1 MQNYPLKL
9 YMLLVCRQFGRLPKS
24 DQLILLARNAPL
36 YIQLCLGTYL
46 SSPSYK
52 HQYCLLEI
60 YNQLCSDQDSSV
72 PEKNYEGNY
81 VDLKRF
87 NAITRLFRSNA
98 DLDHYGQLIDQ
109 VKNLNPLTCSR
120 FRAVLAYAILFDCD
134 ESLKLSSFDDVNE
147 SAAQAELLLQSCT
160 AVYTSL
166 NELKALFARM
176 AVFCAYNI
184 EWDNKQIYEDNGTV
198 CTADPSFKLFSGFDL
213 VMTYTQ
219 EEELWLDK
227 QFQHMEEAF
236 RSVTIGDEMINE
248 FFMYSL
254 GVPLSKKY
262 MKNVVSL
269 TLERMW
275 RVYNIHH
282 EFKELPGSTQRELMA
297 RNGPS
302 GLAVMICH
310 YENCSQGMQQIREGF
325 GELDEIR

>member
-1 MQNYPLKL
+1 MQFNGFLSFS
-9 YMLLVCRQFGRLPKS
+9 RHFRRLAKS
-24 DQLILLARNAPL
+24 DQLLLLARNGPL

-52 HQYCLLEI
+52 HQYCLLDI
-60 YNQLCSDQDSSV
+60 YNQIYSDNLTGLDS
-72 PEKNYEGNY
+72 PGLETKYEGNY
-81 VDLKRF
+81 IDLKRF
-87 NAITRLFRSNA
+87 NAITRLFRTNA
-98 DLDHYGQLIDQ
+98 DLEHFGQLIDQ
-109 VKNLNPLTCSR
+109 VKTLNPLTCSR

-134 ESLKLSSFDDVNE
+134 ESLKLTSFVE
-147 SAAQAELLLQSCT
+147 VKEAGAHVELILQSCSDS
-160 AVYTSL
+160 YTSL
-166 NELKALFARM
+166 NELKALFAQM

-184 EWDNKQIYEDNGTV
+184 AWDNSQICEENGTV

-227 QFQHMEEAF
+227 QFKHMEEAF
-236 RSVTIGDEMINE
+236 RSVTIGDEIMNE

-262 MKNVVSL
+262 MKNVVTL

-275 RVYNIHH
+275 RVFNIHQ
-282 EFKELPGSTQRELMA
+282 EFRELPVSTQRQLMA
-297 RNGPS
+297 KNGPY
-302 GLAVMICH
+302 GLAVMICR
-310 YENCSQGMQQIREGF
+310 YENCPQGMQQIKEGF